1 MKQLKRYKSD
11 QEYSAIGIRN
21 GKYALI
27 KQEFMQGCFKKEIYI
42 YNFSN
47 LCELYIYYV
56 YKETSKFKSRLL
68 LGR

>member
-27 KQEFMQGCFKKEIYI
+27 KQEFMQGCFRKESMGGKIRI
-42 YNFSN
+42 
-47 LCELYIYYV
+47 
-56 YKETSKFKSRLL
+56 
-68 LGR
+68 

>member
-1 MKQLKRYKSD
+1 MKQLKRYKGD

-42 YNFSN
+42 YIF
-47 LCELYIYYV
+47 
-56 YKETSKFKSRLL
+56 FKSMRIIHILCI
-68 LGR
+68 